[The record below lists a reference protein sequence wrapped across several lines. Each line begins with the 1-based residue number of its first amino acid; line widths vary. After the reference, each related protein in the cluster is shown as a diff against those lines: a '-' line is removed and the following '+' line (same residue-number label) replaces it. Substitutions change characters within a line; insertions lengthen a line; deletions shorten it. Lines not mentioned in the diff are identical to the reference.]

1 MEMNLLQAI
10 KERHSVRSYTDRPIE
25 GRVRE
30 ELQAFIE
37 QCNKESGLR
46 FQLVLNEPQA
56 FAGLMAH
63 YGKFSNVRNYIAL
76 VGGRGAGFEGKWGDF
91 GQKVVLY
98 VPTLG

>member
-10 KERHSVRSYTDRPIE
+10 KERHSVRSYTNRPIE

-63 YGKFSNVRNYIAL
+63 YGKFSKLTNSLAL
-76 VGGRGAGFEGKWGDF
+76 VGRPGPGFEEQF
-91 GQKVVLY
+91 GYFGGIVVLY
-98 VPTLG
+98 VPTL

>member
-63 YGKFSNVRNYIAL
+63 YGKFSNVRKYIAL
-76 VGGRGAGFEGKWGDF
+76 VGGR
-91 GQKVVLY
+91 
-98 VPTLG
+98 

>member
-37 QCNKESGLR
+37 Q
-46 FQLVLNEPQA
+46 
-56 FAGLMAH
+56 
-63 YGKFSNVRNYIAL
+63 
-76 VGGRGAGFEGKWGDF
+76 
-91 GQKVVLY
+91 
-98 VPTLG
+98 